1 MAEVKP
7 LLADP
12 WKVILHPLLTEKAI
26 GKLETENKIVF
37 IVDRRSSK
45 SQIRWAIEK
54 ALEVKVDSIRTTIDT
69 KGRKK
74 AVIKLTKEF
83 NAGEI
88 ATKFG
93 ML

>member
-1 MAEVKP
+1 MAEVKYP
-7 LLADP
+7 TVDP
-12 WKVILHPLLTEKAI
+12 WKIILHPLLTEKAL
-26 GKLETENKIVF
+26 GKLETENKIIF
-37 IVDRRSSK
+37 IVDRRSNK
-45 SQIRWAIEK
+45 TQIRWAVEK

-74 AVIKLTKEF
+74 ATIKLAKEF

>member
-1 MAEVKP
+1 MAETKQISV
-7 LLADP
+7 DP
-12 WKVILHPLLTEKAI
+12 WKIIMHPLLTEKAL
-26 GKLETENKIVF
+26 GKIETDNKIVF
-37 IVDRRSSK
+37 MVDRRSTK
-45 SQIRWAIEK
+45 TQIRWAVEK
-54 ALEVKVDSIRTTIDT
+54 ALEVKVESIRTTIDT

-74 AVIKLTKEF
+74 AIIKLTKDF